1 MEKRISEAAKNHEL
15 RWDDEPPMALSLL
28 GANHMVRHIGLMAH
42 TNSTAKAIQ
51 QMVRFFLPRCAD
63 QSTLRELDE
72 MASDDKKWRHAHDLF
87 SRIRYKTLRAN
98 SANDELLQA
107 QYGFEEICAKT
118 LFNMSPH
125 SPDEELPYPFD
136 EDSPF
141 WVIPIAVDFARA
153 LGVADPFSVSS
164 LLQPRN
170 ARPSRPTDQT

>member
-1 MEKRISEAAKNHEL
+1 
-15 RWDDEPPMALSLL
+15 
-28 GANHMVRHIGLMAH
+28 
-42 TNSTAKAIQ
+42 
-51 QMVRFFLPRCAD
+51 MVRFFLQRCAD
-63 QSTLRELDE
+63 QSTLRELDD
-72 MASDDKKWRHAHDLF
+72 MASDDQKWRHAHNLF
-87 SRIRYKTLRAN
+87 SRIRTKTLRAG

-125 SPDEELPYPFD
+125 SPDEGLPYPFD

-153 LGVADPFSVSS
+153 LGVADPFSITS

-170 ARPSRPTDQT
+170 ARQS